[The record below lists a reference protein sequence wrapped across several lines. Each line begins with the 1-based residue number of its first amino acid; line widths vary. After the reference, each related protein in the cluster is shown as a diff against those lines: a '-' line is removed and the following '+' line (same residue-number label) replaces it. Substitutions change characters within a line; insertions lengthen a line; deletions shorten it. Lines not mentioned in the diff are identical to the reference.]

1 MAKRISNSF
10 IKELVASADIVDVVS
25 RFVNIKKSGKNFKGC
40 CPFHNEKSPS
50 FFVTP
55 DKNFFHCFGCQ
66 ESGDSLTFIKKINNL
81 EFIDAV
87 KNLAEIAGKPVEYEN
102 YSQEDIQKEQLY
114 NKCISFMETAQK
126 YYRWNLGKSETKDKA
141 IEYLKKRSVNSDLAK
156 TFGIGYSSNGWNN
169 ITHLAKNAQI
179 PEAIL
184 VETGLAIKNDK
195 GNVYDRFRGRIMFP
209 IRNIQGDVIAYGGR
223 VIEGDESGMDGVKYI
238 NSPETVIFQK
248 NNTLY
253 GLYEYRQIKKQQ
265 EVSNTLV
272 VVEGYMD
279 VVGLASR
286 GFYGAVATLGT
297 AFSQNHAKILFRE
310 TSSVVLCFDG
320 DSAGQKAAIR
330 TIKIVLP
337 ILDANKKLK
346 ILSLADNKD
355 PDDYIKEFGLEAF
368 QQALDNALPVAE
380 FLVQSFIGDRDLT
393 KAESKAEVLENLK
406 TFLQEVEDN
415 IYSESI
421 VATIAEKINIKVE
434 QIKSLLKSCKK
445 FAVHNNE
452 PAMYAPQKRQKKLSN
467 NLLLE
472 ERLLAEIFVNT
483 QSIRD
488 IQANNNFEIYPASQ
502 RLSILAKS
510 LKILKEDA
518 SNDIQTVILIQ
529 LLCEEYADCRE
540 YFFQLLSYGI
550 KNLAKNSEADGHD
563 KQILN
568 DLKRVEEKS
577 KREHFKY
584 LGKLPFRTEI
594 EEMEYKYLVAKMSN

>member
-1 MAKRISNSF
+1 MAKRISNGF
-10 IKELVASADIVDVVS
+10 IKDLVASADIVDVVS

-66 ESGDSLTFIKKINNL
+66 ESGDSLTFVKKINNL

-87 KNLAEIAGKPVEYEN
+87 KNLAEIVGKPVEYEN

-141 IEYLKKRSVNSDLAK
+141 IEYLKKRSVNSNLAK
-156 TFGIGYSSNGWNN
+156 TFGIGYSSDGWNN
-169 ITHLAKNAQI
+169 ITHIAKNAQV

-195 GNVYDRFRGRIMFP
+195 GNIYDRFRGRIMFP
-209 IRNIQGDVIAYGGR
+209 IRNIQGSVIAYGGR
-223 VIEGDESGMDGVKYI
+223 VIEESDDNMGGVKYI
-238 NSPETVIFQK
+238 NSPETVVFQK

-279 VVGLASR
+279 VVGLASY

-320 DSAGQKAAIR
+320 DSAGQKAALR

-355 PDDYIKEFGLEAF
+355 PDDYIKEAGLEAF
-368 QQALDNALPVAE
+368 QQSLDSAAPVAE
-380 FLVQSFIGDRDLT
+380 FLVQSFVGNKDLT
-393 KAESKAEVLENLK
+393 RVESKAEVFEDLK
-406 TFLQEVEDN
+406 AFLQEVEDN

-421 VATIAEKINIKVE
+421 IATIAEKINIKVE
-434 QIKSLLKSCKK
+434 QIKSLLKSPKK
-445 FAVHNNE
+445 FSAQSNE
-452 PAMYAPQKRQKKLSN
+452 SEMYVPQVRQKKLSN

-472 ERLLAEIFVNT
+472 ERLLAEIFVNI
-483 QSIRD
+483 QQVKD
-488 IQANNNFEIYPASQ
+488 IQEKYSVEIYPSSQ
-502 RLSILAKS
+502 RLNILSKS

-518 SNDIQTVILIQ
+518 SNDMQAVILIQ

-550 KNLAKNSEADGHD
+550 KNLTKNNNVDDHKS
-563 KQILN
+563 QILK
-568 DLKRVEEKS
+568 DFKRVEEKS

-584 LGKLPFRTEI
+584 LGKLPFRSEI

>member
-1 MAKRISNSF
+1 MTKRISNSF

-66 ESGDSLTFIKKINNL
+66 ESGDSLTFVKKINNL

-87 KNLAEIAGKPVEYEN
+87 KNLAEIVGKPVEYEN

-126 YYRWNLGKSETKDKA
+126 YYRWNLGKSETKERA
-141 IEYLKKRSVNSDLAK
+141 IEYLKKRSVNSELAK
-156 TFGIGYSSNGWNN
+156 SFGIGYSSDGWNN
-169 ITHLAKNAQI
+169 ITHLAKNTQV
-179 PEAIL
+179 PETIL

-209 IRNIQGDVIAYGGR
+209 IRNIQGNVIAYGGR
-223 VIEGDESGMDGVKYI
+223 VIEGQEDDMEGVKYI
-238 NSPETVIFQK
+238 NSPETMIFQK

-279 VVGLASR
+279 VIGLASR
-286 GFYGAVATLGT
+286 GFYGAIATLGT

-355 PDDYIKEFGLEAF
+355 PDDYIKESGLEAF
-368 QQALDNALPVAE
+368 QKSIDNALPVAE
-380 FLVQSFIGDRDLT
+380 FLMQSFICDKDLT

-434 QIKSLLKSCKK
+434 QIKNLLKSRKK
-445 FAVHNNE
+445 FVAQTNE
-452 PAMYAPQKRQKKLSN
+452 QEMYTPQIRQKRLSN
-467 NLLLE
+467 NLLLSE
-472 ERLLAEIFVNT
+472 TLLAKLFANIQN
-483 QSIRD
+483 IRD
-488 IQANNNFEIYPASQ
+488 ILKDNDFQIYPVSQ

-529 LLCEEYADCRE
+529 LLCEEFADCRE

-550 KNLAKNSEADGHD
+550 KKLTKDDDCDQILKDLRRVEKNSKNEY
-563 KQILN
+563 I
-568 DLKRVEEKS
+568 
-577 KREHFKY
+577 KY
-584 LGKLPFRTEI
+584 LSKLPLRTEI

>member
-25 RFVNIKKSGKNFKGC
+25 RFVKIKKSGKNFKGC

-66 ESGDSLTFIKKINNL
+66 ESGDSLTFVKKINNL

-87 KNLAEIAGKPVEYEN
+87 KNLAEIVGKPVEYEN

-126 YYRWNLGKSETKDKA
+126 YYRWNLGKSETKKKA
-141 IEYLKKRSVNSDLAK
+141 IEYLKKRSVNSELAK
-156 TFGIGYSSNGWNN
+156 SFGIGYSSDGWNN
-169 ITHLAKNAQI
+169 ITHLAKNAQV

-184 VETGLAIKNDK
+184 VETGLAIKNDN

-209 IRNIQGDVIAYGGR
+209 IRNIQGNVIAYGGR
-223 VIEGDESGMDGVKYI
+223 VIEGQEDGMEGVKYI

-355 PDDYIKEFGLEAF
+355 PDDYIKEAGLEAF
-368 QQALDNALPVAE
+368 QQSLNGALPVAE
-380 FLVQSFIGDRDLT
+380 FLVENFIGDKDLA

-406 TFLQEVEDN
+406 TFLQEVEGN

-421 VATIAEKINIKVE
+421 VATIAEKVNIKVE
-434 QIKSLLKSCKK
+434 QIKRLLKSPKK
-445 FAVHNNE
+445 FIMQSNE
-452 PAMYAPQKRQKKLSN
+452 PEMYMPQVRQKKLSN

-472 ERLLAEIFVNT
+472 EILLAEIFVNT
-483 QSIRD
+483 QRIKE
-488 IQANNNFEIYPASQ
+488 IQEKHSFEIYPTSQ
-502 RLSILAKS
+502 RLSILSKS
-510 LKILKEDA
+510 LKMLKEDA
-518 SNDIQTVILIQ
+518 SNDIQAVILIQ
-529 LLCEEYADCRE
+529 LLYEEYADCRE

-550 KNLAKNSEADGHD
+550 KNLTKNNNADDH
-563 KQILN
+563 KNQILK
-568 DLKRVEEKS
+568 DLKRIEDKS

>member
-1 MAKRISNSF
+1 MTKRISNSF

-25 RFVNIKKSGKNFKGC
+25 RFVNIKKSGKSFKGC

-66 ESGDSLTFIKKINNL
+66 ESGDSLTFVKKINNL

-87 KNLAEIAGKPVEYEN
+87 KNLAEIVGKPVEYEN

-126 YYRWNLGKSETKDKA
+126 YYRWNLGKSETKERA
-141 IEYLKKRSVNSDLAK
+141 IEYLKKRSVNSELAK
-156 TFGIGYSSNGWNN
+156 SFGIGYSSDGWNN
-169 ITHLAKNAQI
+169 ITHLAKNAQV
-179 PEAIL
+179 PETIL

-209 IRNIQGDVIAYGGR
+209 IRNIQGNVIAYGGR
-223 VIEGDESGMDGVKYI
+223 VIEGQEDGMEGVKYI
-238 NSPETVIFQK
+238 NSPETMIFQK

-286 GFYGAVATLGT
+286 GFYGAIATLGT

-355 PDDYIKEFGLEAF
+355 PDDYIKESGLEAF
-368 QQALDNALPVAE
+368 QKSIDNALPVAE
-380 FLVQSFIGDRDLT
+380 FLMQSFICDKDLT

-434 QIKSLLKSCKK
+434 QIKNLLKSRKK
-445 FAVHNNE
+445 FVGQTNE
-452 PAMYAPQKRQKKLSN
+452 QEMYKPQIRQKRLSN
-467 NLLLE
+467 NLLLSE
-472 ERLLAEIFVNT
+472 TLLAKLFANIQN
-483 QSIRD
+483 IRD
-488 IQANNNFEIYPASQ
+488 ISKDNDFQIYPVSQ
-502 RLSILAKS
+502 RLNILAKS

-518 SNDIQTVILIQ
+518 SNDMQTVILIQ
-529 LLCEEYADCRE
+529 LLCEEFADCRE

-550 KNLAKNSEADGHD
+550 KKSTKEYDS
-563 KQILN
+563 
-568 DLKRVEEKS
+568 DLFLKDLRRVEKDS
-577 KREHFKY
+577 KKEYIKY
-584 LGKLPFRTEI
+584 LSKLPLRTEI
-594 EEMEYKYLVAKMSN
+594 EEMEYKYLLAKMSN

>member
-1 MAKRISNSF
+1 MTKRISNSF

-66 ESGDSLTFIKKINNL
+66 ESGDSLTFVKKINNL

-87 KNLAEIAGKPVEYEN
+87 KNLAEIVGKPVEYEN

-114 NKCISFMETAQK
+114 SKCISFMETAQK
-126 YYRWNLGKSETKDKA
+126 YYRWNLGKSETKERA
-141 IEYLKKRSVNSDLAK
+141 IEYLKKRSVNSELAK
-156 TFGIGYSSNGWNN
+156 SFGIGYSSDGWNN
-169 ITHLAKNAQI
+169 ITHLAKNAQV
-179 PEAIL
+179 PETIL

-209 IRNIQGDVIAYGGR
+209 IRNIQGNVIAYGGR
-223 VIEGDESGMDGVKYI
+223 VIEGQEDGMEGVKYI
-238 NSPETVIFQK
+238 NSPETMIFQK

-286 GFYGAVATLGT
+286 GFYGAIATLGT

-355 PDDYIKEFGLEAF
+355 PDDYIKESGLEAF
-368 QQALDNALPVAE
+368 QKSIDNALPVAE
-380 FLVQSFIGDRDLT
+380 FLMQSFICDKDLT

-434 QIKSLLKSCKK
+434 QIKNLLKSRKK
-445 FAVHNNE
+445 FVGQTNE
-452 PAMYAPQKRQKKLSN
+452 QEMYKPQIRQKRLSN
-467 NLLLE
+467 NLLLSE
-472 ERLLAEIFVNT
+472 TLLAKLFANIQN
-483 QSIRD
+483 IRD
-488 IQANNNFEIYPASQ
+488 ISKDNDFQIYPVSQ
-502 RLSILAKS
+502 RLNILAKS

-518 SNDIQTVILIQ
+518 SNDMQTVILIQ
-529 LLCEEYADCRE
+529 LLCEEFADCRE

-550 KNLAKNSEADGHD
+550 KKSTKEYDS
-563 KQILN
+563 
-568 DLKRVEEKS
+568 DLFLKDLRRVEKDS
-577 KREHFKY
+577 KKEYIKY
-584 LGKLPFRTEI
+584 LSKLPLRTEI
-594 EEMEYKYLVAKMSN
+594 EEMEYKYLLAKMSN